1 MDKNEFLFLRQ
12 QIKKPENI
20 MLKTKD
26 RVSYKDESGRTFIF
40 DGPNQILLIGNKRYT
55 LDIHFDIKEETIT
68 SKYDLFNAM
77 LIAFPSDT
85 IIDYCNTIYNFRKTG
100 LIDQESDLFIL
111 CETLEVDERL
121 IEGFI
126 MQEAHNRFHNLVSL
140 LFSDWPTGYLK

>member
-1 MDKNEFLFLRQ
+1 MEDMK
-12 QIKKPENI
+12 I
-20 MLKTKD
+20 
-26 RVSYKDESGRTFIF
+26 G
-40 DGPNQILLIGNKRYT
+40 LL
-55 LDIHFDIKEETIT
+55 D
-68 SKYDLFNAM
+68 AV
-77 LIAFPSDT
+77 
-85 IIDYCNTIYNFRKTG
+85 KTG